1 MLARLARNP
10 KYPPIHAYPTQPPTR
25 PAPGS
30 MSSDESDSDPICT
43 VCKKTKGAPLCHF
56 YPASVYGADALG
68 SDDHTYIHLQCG
80 KTAGMILSMAQV
92 KKTYG
97 QGKAAKLA
105 LTRTRTAYGP
115 RTGFGSNV
123 ELVLL
128 KEYEANLKA
137 GGGGKVADKKKT
149 SGKKATKTAASKKKP
164 AAKKKKTPSH
174 VEIHFAMLKAKMLA
188 KKKSAT

>member
-1 MLARLARNP
+1 
-10 KYPPIHAYPTQPPTR
+10 
-25 PAPGS
+25 
-30 MSSDESDSDPICT
+30 MSSDESDNDPICT

-68 SDDHTYIHLQCG
+68 SDDHTYIHLHCG
-80 KTAGMILSMAQV
+80 KTVGIILSMAQV

-128 KEYEANLKA
+128 KEYESNLKA
-137 GGGGKVADKKKT
+137 CGGGNVVDKKKT
-149 SGKKATKTAASKKKP
+149 SGKKATKTATIKKKSVFAAARAKLAKAELKAAASKKKS
-164 AAKKKKTPSH
+164 A
-174 VEIHFAMLKAKMLA
+174 AKMLA
-188 KKKSAT
+188 KKKSAS